1 MNLIFLDIDGV
12 LNTAASLAEG
22 IHICPDKV
30 ILIRNLCIELD
41 CQVVISS
48 SWRVIHTL
56 TEIKE
61 LMYRTGFSC
70 IHRII
75 DGTPITRRHDL
86 DFIGFDRGY
95 EVEKWLCSKAE
106 GYNYV
111 IIDDIDEFLPY
122 QKSRFVKT
130 NEHTGITSDD
140 IFKIKQILNKEN
152 P

>member
-12 LNTAASLAEG
+12 LNTSASLAEG

-41 CQVVISS
+41 CQIVISS
-48 SWRVIHTL
+48 SWRVIHPL
-56 TEIKE
+56 AEIKE
-61 LMYRTGFSC
+61 LLYRTGFYC
-70 IHRII
+70 RTRII
-75 DGTPITRRHDL
+75 DGTPIIRRHDP

-95 EVEKWLCSKAE
+95 EVEKWLCSKGNE
-106 GYNYV
+106 YNYV